1 MIIEKK
7 VNVLLLTHYQGI
19 PNEDYEKIINFCRI
33 RNVYVIEDMSQSY
46 KSSINGIEIGTK
58 GDVVLYSYAFD
69 KPFTSMFCGSLKFN
83 TCKKSLKI
91 YLILFRR
98 KY

>member
-1 MIIEKK
+1 
-7 VNVLLLTHYQGI
+7 
-19 PNEDYEKIINFCRI
+19 
-33 RNVYVIEDMSQSY
+33 MSQSY

-69 KPFTSMFCGSLKFN
+69 KPFTSMYGGSLKFN
-83 TCKKSLKI
+83 THVKKSFKNLFNS
-91 YLILFRR
+91 FRR